1 MSKIIRAASVGNE
14 KQNADCVITI
24 EPGNGG
30 IELDFTSTVEI
41 QYGDAM
47 KEAIFDELSKYGIT
61 DAKLTVVDRGAID
74 PVLRARMEAVIKRGM
89 EG

>member
-1 MSKIIRAASVGNE
+1 MGRIIRTAKVGNE
-14 KQNADCVITI
+14 NQNADCVITI
-24 EPGNGG
+24 EPGTGG

-47 KEAIFDELSKYGIT
+47 KEAIYDELSKYGID
-61 DAKLTVVDRGAID
+61 DARVTVVDRGAID